1 MTRDILELRAE
12 VEPGDS
18 GGPFVL
24 EDGTV
29 AGVVFAESRTDE
41 SVGLRPGRGRRRPAR
56 GAGDRPHEPRG
67 RGLLSPLSTTGPVA
81 FAP

>member
-18 GGPFVL
+18 GGPLVL

-41 SVGLRPGRGRRRPAR
+41 SVGYALAADAVDERVAPGHRADG
-56 GAGDRPHEPRG
+56 PRG
-67 RGLLSPLSTTGPVA
+67 RGALPPVSALRPVA
-81 FAP
+81 FAR